1 MADLREKA
9 TYTIQGTDTVIVMEG
24 DYDFQ
29 VLGSDE
35 LGFFEALTSEHMLID
50 YAAPQSDP
58 PLVTMRLPVDFD
70 DYLTV
75 VRLHCLKVGR
85 SYESRVER
93 L

>member
-1 MADLREKA
+1 MAKSKI
-9 TYTIQGTDTVIVMEG
+9 TYTIQGTDTVIVMSG
-24 DYDFQ
+24 YDFQ

-35 LGFFEALTSEHMLID
+35 LGFFEALTSEHELID

-75 VRLHCLKVGR
+75 VRLHCLKVRR

-93 L
+93 AS

>member
-1 MADLREKA
+1 MAEFKT
-9 TYTIQGTDTVIVMEG
+9 TYTIQGTDTVIVMWG
-24 DYDFQ
+24 YDFQ

-35 LGFFEALTSEHMLID
+35 LGFFEALTSEHELID

-58 PLVTMRLPVDFD
+58 PLVTMRLPVNWS
-70 DYLTV
+70 DYVDV

>member
-1 MADLREKA
+1 MADPTHKT
-9 TYTIQGTDTVIVMEG
+9 TYTIQGTDTVIVMSGYE
-24 DYDFQ
+24 FQ

-35 LGFFEALTSEHMLID
+35 LGFFEALTSEHSLID

-58 PLVTMRLPVDFD
+58 PLVTMRLPADWFD
-70 DYLTV
+70 YVTV
-75 VRLHCLKVGR
+75 VRLHCMKVGR

>member
-1 MADLREKA
+1 MADPTHKT
-9 TYTIQGTDTVIVMEG
+9 TYTIQGTDTVIVMSGYE
-24 DYDFQ
+24 FQ

-70 DYLTV
+70 DYLSV

-93 L
+93 V